1 MIELIKKCV
10 RQYKKSSILS
20 PIFVAVECI
29 FDILIPFV
37 MTLLLDQGVKKG
49 DTSAVISYGI
59 LLIAMSLVALF
70 FGALSG
76 IACSKASNGFATNV
90 RHDMFEK
97 VQKYSFEDIDKFSA
111 ASLITR
117 MTTDVN
123 MVQNAYMMVIRI
135 AIRSPLML
143 IFALVMTITVSG
155 PLAGVFAIVIPILA
169 AGLIF
174 IFIKAMPIFKKL
186 FKKYDRLNV
195 VVEENIR
202 GMRVVKSSVQEK
214 EEIEKFTGV
223 SNDVYQNHTKA
234 SKIVSLSSPLVQLC
248 TYIVITLVGWFGAQM
263 IVGSGGTTL
272 QDTQLSMIITYSTQ
286 ILMSLMMFSMI
297 YVNITMAKASTDRIL
312 EVLHQEPSIYTPD
325 GAVNEV
331 KDGSID
337 FENVNFSYSG
347 KGGVNC
353 LENVN
358 LHIKSGETIGII
370 GGTGSSKTTLVQL
383 LPRLYDV
390 TDGELK
396 IGGVNV
402 KDYDLDSLRKSVAMV
417 LQKNVLFSGTIRENM
432 KWGNENATDEEI
444 DAALKLACAD
454 EFVYRLDG
462 LDTHIEQGGSNVS
475 GGQRQRLCIA
485 RALISNPKILVLD
498 DSTSA
503 VDMNTDRKIRRGFK
517 EFIPETTKL
526 IIAQRIVSVMD
537 ADRIIVMDDGKIT
550 AVGTHDELM
559 ETSDIYREVYNSQ
572 QGGGGDFDGENQ
584 Q

>member
-10 RQYKKSSILS
+10 RNYKKSSILS
-20 PIFVAVECI
+20 PIFVSVECV
-29 FDILIPFV
+29 FDILIPYV
-37 MTLLLDQGVKKG
+37 MTLLLDEGIKSS
-49 DTSAVISYGI
+49 DTGAVLLYGG
-59 LLIAMSLVALF
+59 LLIAMSLVALL

-76 IACSKASNGFATNV
+76 VACSTASNGFATNI

-97 VQKYSFEDIDKFSA
+97 VQEYSFEDIDKFSS

-123 MVQNAYMMVIRI
+123 MVQNSYMMIIRI

-143 IFALVMTITVSG
+143 IFGLVMTIVVGG
-155 PLAGVFAIVIPILA
+155 PLAGVFAIVLPVLFL
-169 AGLIF
+169 GLLF
-174 IFIKAMPIFKKL
+174 IFKKAMPIFKRL

-195 VVEENIR
+195 VVEEDVR
-202 GMRVVKSSVQEK
+202 GMRVVKSNVREQK
-214 EEIEKFTGV
+214 EIDKFNV
-223 SNDVYQNHTKA
+223 ASEDVYNDFTKA
-234 SKIVSLSSPLVQLC
+234 GKIVVLSSPIMQLC
-248 TYIVITLVGWFGAQM
+248 MYVVITLIGWFGAKM
-263 IVGSGGTTL
+263 IISSGGTAL

-297 YVNITMAKASTDRIL
+297 YVNLTMSKASVDRIL
-312 EVLHQEPSIYTPD
+312 EVMHQDPSIKNPENT
-325 GAVNEV
+325 VLNV
-331 KDGSID
+331 KNGDID
-337 FENVNFSYSG
+337 FDNVSFSYSG

-390 TDGELK
+390 TEGSLK
-396 IGGVNV
+396 VGDVDV
-402 KDYDLDSLRKSVAMV
+402 KDYDLNALRKAVAMV
-417 LQKNVLFSGTIRENM
+417 LQKNVLFSGTIRDNM
-432 KWGNENATDEEI
+432 KWGNPDCTDEEI
-444 DAALKLACAD
+444 DEALKLSCAD

-462 LDTHIEQGGSNVS
+462 LDTHIEQGGANVS

-485 RALISNPKILVLD
+485 RALIGKPKILVLD

-503 VDMNTDRKIRRGFK
+503 VDMNTDLKIRQGFK
-517 EFIPETTKL
+517 KYIPETTKL

-537 ADRIIVMDDGKIT
+537 ADRIIVMDNGKIS
-550 AVGTHDELM
+550 AVGTHDYLM
-559 ETSDIYREVYNSQ
+559 ENSDIYREVYNSQ
-572 QGGGGDFDGENQ
+572 QSGGDFDGGQ
-584 Q
+584 

>member
-76 IACSKASNGFATNV
+76 IACSKASNGFATNI

-169 AGLIF
+169 AGLIL

-214 EEIEKFTGV
+214 EEIEKFTDV

-312 EVLHQEPSIYTPD
+312 EVLHQEPSIYTPLD
-325 GAVNEV
+325 AVNEV

-358 LHIKSGETIGII
+358 LHIRSGETIGII

-390 TDGELK
+390 TEGELK

-402 KDYDLDSLRKSVAMV
+402 KDYDLDALRKSVAMV

-432 KWGNENATDEEI
+432 RWGNENATDEEI

-485 RALISNPKILVLD
+485 RALMSNPKILVLD

-503 VDMNTDRKIRRGFK
+503 VDMNTDRKIRQGFR

>member
-76 IACSKASNGFATNV
+76 IACSKASNGFATNI

-123 MVQNAYMMVIRI
+123 MVQNAYMMIIRI

-143 IFALVMTITVSG
+143 IFALIMTITVGG

-169 AGLIF
+169 AGLIL

-214 EEIEKFTGV
+214 EEIQKFTDV
-223 SNDVYQNHTKA
+223 SDDVYQNHTKA

-248 TYIVITLVGWFGAQM
+248 TYIVITLIGWFGAQM
-263 IVGSGGTTL
+263 IVSSGGTTL

-312 EVLHQEPSIYTPD
+312 EVLHQEPSIITPND
-325 GAVNEV
+325 AVNEV

-337 FENVNFSYSG
+337 FNDVSFSYSG
-347 KGGVNC
+347 QGGVNC
-353 LENVN
+353 LENVD

-390 TDGELK
+390 TEGELK

-402 KDYDLDSLRKSVAMV
+402 KDYDLDVLRKSVAMV
-417 LQKNVLFSGTIRENM
+417 LQKNVLFSGTVRENM

-444 DAALKLACAD
+444 DEALRLSCAD

-462 LDTHIEQGGSNVS
+462 LDTRIEQGGSNVS

-485 RALISNPKILVLD
+485 RALMSKPKILVLD

-503 VDMNTDRKIRRGFK
+503 VDMNTDRKIRQGFR

-559 ETSDIYREVYNSQ
+559 EKSDIYREVYNSQ

>member
-10 RQYKKSSILS
+10 RNYKKSSLLS
-20 PIFVAVECI
+20 PIFVSVECV
-29 FDILIPFV
+29 FDILIPYV
-37 MTLLLDQGVKKG
+37 MTLLLNEGVKG
-49 DTSAVISYGI
+49 ADTKAVLLYGG
-59 LLIAMSLVALF
+59 LLIAMSLVALL

-76 IACSKASNGFATNV
+76 VACSKASNGFATNI

-97 VQKYSFEDIDKFSA
+97 IQGYSFEDIDKFSA

-123 MVQNAYMMVIRI
+123 MVQNSYMMIIRI

-143 IFALVMTITVSG
+143 IFGLIMTIAVGG
-155 PLAGVFAIVIPILA
+155 PLSAVFAVVIPILIF
-169 AGLIF
+169 GLVF
-174 IFIKAMPIFKKL
+174 IFKKAMPVFKRL

-195 VVEENIR
+195 VVEEDIR
-202 GMRVVKSSVQEK
+202 GMRVVKSNVREQK
-214 EEIEKFTGV
+214 EIEKFNV
-223 SNDVYQNHTKA
+223 ASEDVYNDFTKA
-234 SKIVSLSSPLVQLC
+234 GKIVVLASPLMQLC
-248 TYIVITLVGWFGAQM
+248 MYIVITLIGWFGAKM
-263 IVGSGGTTL
+263 IISSVGVSL

-297 YVNITMAKASTDRIL
+297 YVNLTMSKASTDRIL
-312 EVLHQEPSIYTPD
+312 EVMHQEPSIKNPD
-325 GAVNEV
+325 SPVTEV
-331 KDGSID
+331 KNGDID
-337 FENVNFSYSG
+337 FDNVSFSYSG

-353 LENVN
+353 LEKVN

-390 TDGELK
+390 TEGELK

-402 KDYDLDSLRKSVAMV
+402 KDYDLTVLRKAVAMV
-417 LQKNVLFSGTIRENM
+417 LQKNVLFSGSIRDNM
-432 KWGNENATDEEI
+432 KWGNEDATDEEI
-444 DAALKLACAD
+444 DEALKLSCAD

-462 LDTHIEQGGSNVS
+462 LDTHIEQGGANVS

-485 RALISNPKILVLD
+485 RALIGKPKILVLD

-503 VDMNTDRKIRRGFK
+503 VDMNTDLMIRQGFK
-517 EFIPETTKL
+517 KYIPETTKL

-537 ADRIIVMDDGKIT
+537 ADKIIVMDNGKISDI
-550 AVGTHDELM
+550 GSHDYLM
-559 ETSDIYREVYNSQ
+559 EHSEIYREVYNSQ
-572 QGGGGDFDGENQ
+572 QGGGDFDGGQ
-584 Q
+584 

>member
-1 MIELIKKCV
+1 MIELIKRCV
-10 RQYKKSSILS
+10 RQYKKSSVLS
-20 PIFVAVECI
+20 PIFVAVECV
-29 FDILIPFV
+29 FDILIPYV
-37 MTLLLDQGVKKG
+37 MTLLLEQGIKN
-49 DTSAVISYGI
+49 DDMSAVITYGL
-59 LLIAMSLVALF
+59 LLIAMSLVALL

-76 IACSKASNGFATNV
+76 VACSKASNGFATNI

-97 VQKYSFEDIDKFSA
+97 VQQYSFEDIDKFSS

-143 IFALVMTITVSG
+143 IFALIMTITVGG
-155 PLAGVFAIVIPILA
+155 PLAGVFAIAVPILVC
-169 AGLIF
+169 GLVF
-174 IFIKAMPIFKKL
+174 IFKKAMPIFKKL
-186 FKKYDRLNV
+186 FKKYDRMNI

-214 EEIEKFTGV
+214 EEIEKFTEV
-223 SNDVYQNHTKA
+223 SNDVYDSHTKA
-234 SKIVSLSSPLVQLC
+234 SKIVALSNPIMQLC
-248 TYIVITLVGWFGAQM
+248 MYIVITLVGWFGAKM
-263 IVGSGGTTL
+263 IIGSQGSAL

-312 EVLHQEPSIYTPD
+312 EVLHQEPSIVTPND
-325 GAVNEV
+325 AVTEV

-337 FENVNFSYSG
+337 FLNVSFSYSG
-347 KGGVNC
+347 IGGVNC
-353 LENVN
+353 LENVD

-390 TDGELK
+390 TEGELK

-402 KDYDLDSLRKSVAMV
+402 KNYDLDVLRKSVAMV
-417 LQKNVLFSGTIRENM
+417 LQKNVLFSGSVRENM
-432 KWGNENATDEEI
+432 KWGNENATDKDI
-444 DAALKLACAD
+444 DEALKLACAD

-462 LDTHIEQGGSNVS
+462 LDTHIEQGGANVS

-485 RALISNPKILVLD
+485 RALMSKPKILVLD

-503 VDMNTDRKIRRGFK
+503 VDMNTDLKIRKGFK
-517 EFIPETTKL
+517 QFIPETTKL

-550 AVGTHDELM
+550 AIGTHDELM
-559 ETSDIYREVYNSQ
+559 EKSDIYREVYNSQ

>member
-1 MIELIKKCV
+1 MIELIKRCV

-20 PIFVAVECI
+20 PVYVAVECV
-29 FDILIPFV
+29 FDVLIPFV
-37 MTLLLDQGVKKG
+37 MTLLLDEGVKKG
-49 DTSAVISYGI
+49 NTVSVITYGL
-59 LLIAMSLVALF
+59 LLIAMSLVALL

-76 IACSKASNGFATNV
+76 VSCSKASNGFATNI

-143 IFALVMTITVSG
+143 IFALIMTITVGG
-155 PLAGVFAIVIPILA
+155 PLAGVFAIAIPILVG
-169 AGLIF
+169 GLIL

-202 GMRVVKSSVQEK
+202 GMRVVKSSVREDA
-214 EEIEKFTGV
+214 EIEKFTTV
-223 SNDVYQNHTKA
+223 SNDVYESHTKA
-234 SKIVSLSSPLVQLC
+234 SKIVSLANPLVQLC
-248 TYIVITLVGWFGAQM
+248 TYVVITLVGWFGAQM

-312 EVLHQEPSIYTPD
+312 EVLHQDPSIKNPAEPVT
-325 GAVNEV
+325 EV

-337 FENVNFSYSG
+337 FKNVNFSYSG

-353 LENVN
+353 LSDVN
-358 LHIKSGETIGII
+358 LHIDSGETIGII
-370 GGTGSSKTTLVQL
+370 GGTGSSKSTLVQL

-390 TDGELK
+390 TEGELE
-396 IGGVNV
+396 IGGINV
-402 KDYDLDSLRKSVAMV
+402 KDYDLDTLRNSVAMV

-432 KWGNENATDEEI
+432 QWGNENATDEEI
-444 DAALKLACAD
+444 DEALKLACAD

-462 LDTHIEQGGSNVS
+462 LDTHIEQGGANVS

-485 RALISNPKILVLD
+485 RALISKPKILVLD

-503 VDMNTDRKIRRGFK
+503 VDMNTDRKIRQGFK
-517 EFIPETTKL
+517 EFIPETTKI
-526 IIAQRIVSVMD
+526 IIAQRIVSVMN

-550 AVGTHDELM
+550 AVGNHDELM
-559 ETSDIYREVYNSQ
+559 KTSDIYREVYNSQ

>member
-1 MIELIKKCV
+1 MIELIKRCV

-20 PIFVAVECI
+20 PVFVAVECV

-37 MTLLLDQGVKKG
+37 MTLLLEQGVEAN
-49 DTSAVISYGI
+49 DTYAVISYGV
-59 LLIAMSLVALF
+59 LLIAMSLVALL

-76 IACSKASNGFATNV
+76 VQCSKASNGFATNI
-90 RHDMFEK
+90 RHDMFER
-97 VQKYSFEDIDKFSA
+97 VQEYSFEDIDKFSS

-123 MVQNAYMMVIRI
+123 MVQNAYMMIIRI

-143 IFALVMTITVSG
+143 IFALIMTISVG
-155 PLAGVFAIVIPILA
+155 GALAGVFAIAVPVLII
-169 AGLIF
+169 GLVF
-174 IFIKAMPIFKKL
+174 IFKKAMPVFKKL

-202 GMRVVKSSVQEK
+202 GMRVVKSNVREN
-214 EEIEKFTGV
+214 EEIEKFTTV
-223 SNDVYQNHTKA
+223 SDDVYENHTKA
-234 SKIVSLSSPLVQLC
+234 SKIVALANPIMQLC
-248 TYIVITLVGWFGAQM
+248 MYIVITLVGWFGAKM
-263 IVGSGGTTL
+263 IVSSFGTDL
-272 QDTQLSMIITYSTQ
+272 KVTQLSMIITYSQQ

-312 EVLHQEPSIYTPD
+312 EVLHQDPSIKNPETPIL
-325 GAVNEV
+325 EV

-337 FENVNFSYSG
+337 FNDVSFSYSG

-353 LENVN
+353 LEDID
-358 LHIKSGETIGII
+358 LHIKSGETVGII

-390 TDGELK
+390 TSGELK
-396 IGGVNV
+396 IGGVDV
-402 KDYDLDSLRKSVAMV
+402 KDYDLDALRKSVAMV
-417 LQKNVLFSGTIRENM
+417 LQKNVLFSGSIRENM
-432 KWGNENATDEEI
+432 KWGNENATDEQI
-444 DAALKLACAD
+444 DRALKLACAD

-462 LDTHIEQGGSNVS
+462 LDTHIEQGGANVS

-485 RALISNPKILVLD
+485 RALMSNPKILVLD

-503 VDMNTDRKIRRGFK
+503 VDMNTDLKIRRGFK

-537 ADRIIVMDDGKIT
+537 ADRIIVMDDGKIS

-559 ETSDIYREVYNSQ
+559 LNSDIYREVYNSQ

>member
-1 MIELIKKCV
+1 MFELIKRCV

-20 PIFVAVECI
+20 PIFVAVECV

-37 MTLLLDQGVKKG
+37 MTLLLEQGIKNG
-49 DTSAVISYGI
+49 DTTAVITYGL
-59 LLIAMSLVALF
+59 LLIAMSLVALL

-76 IACSKASNGFATNV
+76 VACSKASNGFATNV
-90 RHDMFEK
+90 RHDMFER
-97 VQKYSFEDIDKFSA
+97 VQQYSFEDIDKFSA

-143 IFALVMTITVSG
+143 IFALIMTITVGG
-155 PLAGVFAIVIPILA
+155 PLAGVFAIAVPILVC
-169 AGLIF
+169 GLVF
-174 IFIKAMPIFKKL
+174 IFKKAMPIFKKL
-186 FKKYDRLNV
+186 FKKYDRMNI

-214 EEIEKFTGV
+214 EEIQKFTEV
-223 SNDVYQNHTKA
+223 SNDVYDSHTKA
-234 SKIVSLSSPLVQLC
+234 SKIVALSNPIMQLC
-248 TYIVITLVGWFGAQM
+248 MYIVITLIGWFGAQM
-263 IVGSGGTTL
+263 IINSGGTSL
-272 QDTQLSMIITYSTQ
+272 KDTQLSMIITYSTQ

-297 YVNITMAKASTDRIL
+297 YVNLTMAKASTDRIL
-312 EVLHQEPSIYTPD
+312 EVLHQDPSIKDP
-325 GAVNEV
+325 VNPVTEV
-331 KDGSID
+331 KNGDID
-337 FENVNFSYSG
+337 FSNVSFSYSG

-353 LENVN
+353 LENVD
-358 LHIKSGETIGII
+358 LHIKSGETIGVI

-390 TDGELK
+390 TEGELK

-402 KDYDLDSLRKSVAMV
+402 KDYDLDALRKSVAMV
-417 LQKNVLFSGTIRENM
+417 LQKNVLFSGSIRENM

-444 DAALKLACAD
+444 DEALKLACAD

-462 LDTHIEQGGSNVS
+462 LDTHIEQGGANVS

-485 RALISNPKILVLD
+485 RALMSKPKILVLD

-517 EFIPETTKL
+517 EYIPATTKI

-550 AVGTHDELM
+550 AIGNHDELM
-559 ETSDIYREVYNSQ
+559 NSSDIYREVYNSQ

>member
-37 MTLLLDQGVKKG
+37 MTLLLDEGVKKG
-49 DTSAVISYGI
+49 DTTAVISYGI

-76 IACSKASNGFATNV
+76 IACAKASNGFATNI
-90 RHDMFEK
+90 RRDMFEK

-155 PLAGVFAIVIPILA
+155 PLAGVFAIVVPILA

-214 EEIEKFTGV
+214 EEIEKFTDV

-234 SKIVSLSSPLVQLC
+234 SKIVALSSPLVQLC

-263 IVGSGGTTL
+263 IVGSNGTTL

-312 EVLHQEPSIYTPD
+312 EVLHQEPSIYTPSD
-325 GAVNEV
+325 AVTEV

-390 TDGELK
+390 TEGALK

-402 KDYDLDSLRKSVAMV
+402 KDYDLDVLRKSVAMV

-485 RALISNPKILVLD
+485 RALMSNPKILVLD

>member
-10 RQYKKSSILS
+10 RNYKKSSILS
-20 PIFVAVECI
+20 PIFVSIECV
-29 FDILIPFV
+29 FDILIPYV
-37 MTLLLDQGVKKG
+37 MTLLLDEGIKSS
-49 DTSAVISYGI
+49 DTGAVLLYGG
-59 LLIAMSLVALF
+59 LLIVMSLVALL

-76 IACSKASNGFATNV
+76 VACSTASNGFATNI

-97 VQKYSFEDIDKFSA
+97 VQEYSFEDIDKFSS

-123 MVQNAYMMVIRI
+123 MVQNSYMMIIRI

-143 IFALVMTITVSG
+143 IFGLVMTIIVGG
-155 PLAGVFAIVIPILA
+155 PLAGVFAIVLPVLFL
-169 AGLIF
+169 GLLF
-174 IFIKAMPIFKKL
+174 IFKKAMPIFKRL

-195 VVEENIR
+195 VVEEDVR
-202 GMRVVKSSVQEK
+202 GMRVVKSNVREQK
-214 EEIEKFTGV
+214 EIDKFNV
-223 SNDVYQNHTKA
+223 ASEDVYNDFTKA
-234 SKIVSLSSPLVQLC
+234 GKIVVLSSPIMQLC
-248 TYIVITLVGWFGAQM
+248 MYVVITLIGWFGAKM
-263 IVGSGGTTL
+263 IISSGGTAL

-297 YVNITMAKASTDRIL
+297 YVNLTMSKASVDRIL
-312 EVLHQEPSIYTPD
+312 EVMHQDPSIKNPEN
-325 GAVNEV
+325 AVLNV
-331 KDGSID
+331 KNGDID
-337 FENVNFSYSG
+337 FDNVSFSYSG

-390 TDGELK
+390 TEGSLK
-396 IGGVNV
+396 VGNVDV
-402 KDYDLDSLRKSVAMV
+402 KDYDLNALRKAVAMV
-417 LQKNVLFSGTIRENM
+417 LQKNVLFSGTIRDNM
-432 KWGNENATDEEI
+432 KWGNPDCTDEEI
-444 DAALKLACAD
+444 DEALKLSCAD

-462 LDTHIEQGGSNVS
+462 LDTHIEQGGANVS

-485 RALISNPKILVLD
+485 RALIGKPKILVLD

-503 VDMNTDRKIRRGFK
+503 VDMNTDLKIRQGFK
-517 EFIPETTKL
+517 KYIPETTKL

-537 ADRIIVMDDGKIT
+537 ADRIIVMDNGKIS
-550 AVGTHDELM
+550 AVGTHDYLM
-559 ETSDIYREVYNSQ
+559 ENSDIYREVYNSQ
-572 QGGGGDFDGENQ
+572 QSGGDFDGGQ
-584 Q
+584 

>member
-20 PIFVAVECI
+20 PIFVAVECV

-37 MTLLLDQGVKKG
+37 MTLLLDEGVKKG
-49 DTSAVISYGI
+49 NTTAVISYGL
-59 LLIAMSLVALF
+59 LLIAMSLVALL

-76 IACSKASNGFATNV
+76 VACSKASNGFATNI

-143 IFALVMTITVSG
+143 IFALIMTITVGG
-155 PLAGVFAIVIPILA
+155 PLAGVFAIVIPLLV

-202 GMRVVKSSVQEK
+202 GMRVVKSSVQEE
-214 EEIEKFTGV
+214 EEIQKFTSV

-248 TYIVITLVGWFGAQM
+248 TYIVITLIGWFGAQM

-312 EVLHQEPSIYTPD
+312 EVLHQEPSIKSPED
-325 GAVNEV
+325 AVTEV
-331 KDGSID
+331 SDGSID
-337 FENVNFSYSG
+337 FNGVNFSYSG

-353 LENVN
+353 LENVD

-390 TDGELK
+390 TEGELK

-402 KDYDLDSLRKSVAMV
+402 KDYDLDVLRKSVAMV
-417 LQKNVLFSGTIRENM
+417 LQKNVLFSGTVRENM
-432 KWGNENATDEEI
+432 KWGNENASDEEI
-444 DAALKLACAD
+444 DEAIRLSCAD

-485 RALISNPKILVLD
+485 RALMSKPKILVLD

-503 VDMNTDRKIRRGFK
+503 VDMNTDLKIRKGFK

-550 AVGTHDELM
+550 AIGTHDELM
-559 ETSDIYREVYNSQ
+559 EKSDIYREVYNSQ

>member
-10 RQYKKSSILS
+10 RNYKKSSILS
-20 PIFVAVECI
+20 PIFVSVECV
-29 FDILIPFV
+29 FDILIPYV
-37 MTLLLDQGVKKG
+37 MTLLLDEGIKSS
-49 DTSAVISYGI
+49 DTGAVLLYGG
-59 LLIAMSLVALF
+59 LLIAMSLVALL

-76 IACSKASNGFATNV
+76 VACSTASNGFATNI

-97 VQKYSFEDIDKFSA
+97 VQEYSFEDIDKFSS

-123 MVQNAYMMVIRI
+123 MVQNSYMMIIRI

-143 IFALVMTITVSG
+143 IFGLVMTIVVGG
-155 PLAGVFAIVIPILA
+155 PLAGVFAIVLPVLFL
-169 AGLIF
+169 GLLF
-174 IFIKAMPIFKKL
+174 IFKKAMPIFKRL

-195 VVEENIR
+195 VVEEDVR
-202 GMRVVKSSVQEK
+202 GMRVVKSNVREQK
-214 EEIEKFTGV
+214 EIDKFNV
-223 SNDVYQNHTKA
+223 ASEDVYNDFTKA
-234 SKIVSLSSPLVQLC
+234 GKIVVLSSPIMQLC
-248 TYIVITLVGWFGAQM
+248 MYVVITLIGWFGAKM
-263 IVGSGGTTL
+263 IISSGGTAL

-297 YVNITMAKASTDRIL
+297 YVNLTMSKASVDRIL
-312 EVLHQEPSIYTPD
+312 EVMHQDPSIKNPEN
-325 GAVNEV
+325 AVLNV
-331 KDGSID
+331 KNGDID
-337 FENVNFSYSG
+337 FDNVSFSYSG

-390 TDGELK
+390 TEGSLK
-396 IGGVNV
+396 VGDVDV
-402 KDYDLDSLRKSVAMV
+402 KDYDLNALRKAVAMV
-417 LQKNVLFSGTIRENM
+417 LQKNVLFSGTIRDNM
-432 KWGNENATDEEI
+432 KWGNPDCTDEEI
-444 DAALKLACAD
+444 DEALKLSCAD

-462 LDTHIEQGGSNVS
+462 LDTHIEQGGANVS

-485 RALISNPKILVLD
+485 RALIGKPKILVLD

-503 VDMNTDRKIRRGFK
+503 VDMNTDLKIRQGFK
-517 EFIPETTKL
+517 KYIPETTKL

-537 ADRIIVMDDGKIT
+537 ADRIIVMDNGKIS
-550 AVGTHDELM
+550 AVGTHDYLM
-559 ETSDIYREVYNSQ
+559 ENSDIYREVYNSQ
-572 QGGGGDFDGENQ
+572 QSGGDFDGGQ
-584 Q
+584 